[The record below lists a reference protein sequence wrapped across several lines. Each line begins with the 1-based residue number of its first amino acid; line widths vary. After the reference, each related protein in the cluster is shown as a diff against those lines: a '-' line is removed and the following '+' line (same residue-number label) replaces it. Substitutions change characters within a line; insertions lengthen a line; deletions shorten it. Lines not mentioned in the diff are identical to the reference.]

1 MRRPVLFWSVAVL
14 LPILHF
20 LLHVGF
26 GLGPFVPDLLTLG
39 LLIMAREVRSG
50 TAAGIGFGLGLM
62 EDAFSILSFGA
73 NALAL
78 TIIGAVGSRSR
89 ELFVGESLTF
99 LVSYLAVGT
108 WMRFAIH
115 WLASGPGLRP
125 DMGEALAIQAP
136 LVALYTAGIGI
147 AVLRIT
153 GIWSGERGR

>member
-1 MRRPVLFWSVAVL
+1 VRRPVLFWSVAVL

-50 TAAGIGFGLGLM
+50 TAAGIGFGFGLM
-62 EDAFSILSFGA
+62 EDAFSIVSFGA

-78 TIIGAVGSRSR
+78 TIIGAVASRTR

-99 LVSYLAVGT
+99 LVSYLVLGT

-147 AVLRIT
+147 AVVRIT